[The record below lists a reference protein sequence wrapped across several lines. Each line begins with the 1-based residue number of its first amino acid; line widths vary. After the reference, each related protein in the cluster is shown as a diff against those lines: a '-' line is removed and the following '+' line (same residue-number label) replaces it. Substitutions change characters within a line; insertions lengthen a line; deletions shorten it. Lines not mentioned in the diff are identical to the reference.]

1 MRKIAEIRRDL
12 SAKIA
17 EVKAIE
23 NTAENAEIIKKGL
36 DEVKSLETELEN
48 ALSVDAAERRLAEN
62 FFEKEA
68 KNGHV
73 FSFTKFLRECAEIP
87 NGGQLTGLE
96 KEAADM
102 GRDEHKTLG
111 LKQFGHVV
119 PSALLRSAAGQNYTT
134 NADGGYLTETMHAR
148 YIDSLRARL
157 VVANMGATL
166 LGDLVGTL
174 PTISSNDFTAGWL
187 AEAAVGSV
195 TKLAFAPGDLTP
207 HRNFVAG
214 AVTKDLLRQTS
225 MDVEALIRKK
235 LLDAHATLIDEA
247 ALTGSGSNNQPT
259 GVLNTVGIGSIEMGT
274 NGAALTWPKIVALE
288 TAINNNNANR
298 GKLGYLANA
307 KVWGELKSI
316 ERTSNS
322 GRFLLDDGGRLNGYR
337 VDWTTLVPSNLT
349 KGTGTGLSPL
359 IFGNWEDLWIGS
371 WGGIDLVVDPFV
383 LATSAEIRIVL
394 NAWNDAK
401 VVEPKSF
408 AAIKDIKTA

>member
-1 MRKIAEIRRDL
+1 MRKIAEIRRNL

-68 KNGHV
+68 KKGHV

-134 NADGGYLTETMHAR
+134 NADGGYLTETMPAR

-195 TKLAFAPGDLTP
+195 TKLAFDPGDLTP

-247 ALTGSGSNNQPT
+247 ALTGTGSNNQPT
-259 GVLNTVGIGSIEMGT
+259 GVLNTDGIGSIEMGN

>member
-1 MRKIAEIRRDL
+1 MRKIAEIRKDL

-17 EVKAIE
+17 EVKALE
-23 NTAENAEIIKKGL
+23 NTAENAGAIQKGL
-36 DEVKSLETELEN
+36 DDIKALETELER
-48 ALSVDAAERRLAEN
+48 ALEVDAAERRLAEDH
-62 FFEKEA
+62 FEKEA
-68 KNGHV
+68 KKGHV
-73 FSFTKFLRECAEIP
+73 FSFTKFLRECSEIP

-96 KEAADM
+96 REAAEM
-102 GRDEHKTLG
+102 GRDEHKSLG

-119 PSALLRSAAGQNYTT
+119 PSALLRTAAGQNYTT
-134 NADGGYLTETMHAR
+134 NADGGYLKETMPAR

-187 AEAAVGSV
+187 AEAAVGQV
-195 TKLAFAPGDLTP
+195 TKLTFAPGDLTP

-225 MDVEALIRKK
+225 LDVEALIRKK

-247 ALTGSGSNNQPT
+247 AITGTGSNNQPT
-259 GVLNTVGIGSIEMGT
+259 GVLNTNGIGSVAMGT
-274 NGAALTWPKIVALE
+274 NGAALTWAKIVALE

-316 ERTSNS
+316 ERTANS
-322 GRFLLDDGGRLNGYR
+322 GRFLLDEGGRLNGYK

-383 LATSAEIRIVL
+383 LATSAEIRIIL

-408 AAIKDIKTA
+408 AAIKDIVTA